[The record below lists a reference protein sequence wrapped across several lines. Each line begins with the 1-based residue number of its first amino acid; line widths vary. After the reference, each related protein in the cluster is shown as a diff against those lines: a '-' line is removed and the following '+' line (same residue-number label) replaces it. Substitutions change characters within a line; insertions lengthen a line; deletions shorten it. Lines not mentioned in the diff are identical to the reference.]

1 MKCRINMPPQLESI
15 VEDIAEKGGASYLVG
30 GAVIDSIQGRAAKDW
45 DIEVYKLSISELEKV
60 LSGYGSPNLVGQS
73 FGIIK
78 LKFEDVEYDFSV
90 PRRENKIGLKHQ
102 DFNIELRPDIAPE
115 EAALRRDLTINSMYI
130 DLSSM
135 DIVDPYHGL
144 DDLNS
149 GIIRHTSYKFSE
161 DPLRVLRIMQLLP
174 RKGRVVAPETMD
186 LCRALVNQYS
196 TLPAERVFEEW
207 NKLLMKA
214 EKPSVGM
221 DFLADS
227 GWIVH
232 YPELNSLRTTAQNPD
247 WHAEGSVWNHTQMVV
262 DCASLLKQYIPE
274 EWKKPFMYGALL
286 HDAGKPATTT
296 KDLKS
301 HGHDQAGV
309 PLAKSFMQRITA
321 EKELAD
327 RVLNIVEYHMAP
339 GDLSRSNAKDSA
351 WKRLHNKI
359 PLNIIAYM
367 SKADAGGRAGS
378 SLNDYHEPSEKAL
391 RFFEEYGAEPIPP
404 VLMGKHLIE
413 AGYEPGPI
421 IGKLLKKAY
430 EIQIEEKIDD
440 KEELLKRAV
449 IA

>member
-430 EIQIEEKIDD
+430 EIQIEEKIYD

>member
-404 VLMGKHLIE
+404 VLMGKHFIE

-440 KEELLKRAV
+440 EEELLKRAV

>member
-1 MKCRINMPPQLESI
+1 MPPQLESI

>member
-440 KEELLKRAV
+440 EEELLKRAV

>member
-1 MKCRINMPPQLESI
+1 
-15 VEDIAEKGGASYLVG
+15 
-30 GAVIDSIQGRAAKDW
+30 
-45 DIEVYKLSISELEKV
+45 
-60 LSGYGSPNLVGQS
+60 
-73 FGIIK
+73 
-78 LKFEDVEYDFSV
+78 
-90 PRRENKIGLKHQ
+90 
-102 DFNIELRPDIAPE
+102 
-115 EAALRRDLTINSMYI
+115 
-130 DLSSM
+130 
-135 DIVDPYHGL
+135 
-144 DDLNS
+144 
-149 GIIRHTSYKFSE
+149 
-161 DPLRVLRIMQLLP
+161 
-174 RKGRVVAPETMD
+174 
-186 LCRALVNQYS
+186 
-196 TLPAERVFEEW
+196 
-207 NKLLMKA
+207 
-214 EKPSVGM
+214 
-221 DFLADS
+221 
-227 GWIVH
+227 
-232 YPELNSLRTTAQNPD
+232 
-247 WHAEGSVWNHTQMVV
+247 
-262 DCASLLKQYIPE
+262 
-274 EWKKPFMYGALL
+274 MYGALL
-286 HDAGKPATTT
+286 HDVGKPATTT

-430 EIQIEEKIDD
+430 EIQIEEKIYD

>member
-1 MKCRINMPPQLESI
+1 MPPQLESI

-274 EWKKPFMYGALL
+274 EWKKPFMYGALSQPQQQ
-286 HDAGKPATTT
+286 KT
-296 KDLKS
+296 
-301 HGHDQAGV
+301 
-309 PLAKSFMQRITA
+309 
-321 EKELAD
+321 
-327 RVLNIVEYHMAP
+327 
-339 GDLSRSNAKDSA
+339 
-351 WKRLHNKI
+351 
-359 PLNIIAYM
+359 
-367 SKADAGGRAGS
+367 
-378 SLNDYHEPSEKAL
+378 
-391 RFFEEYGAEPIPP
+391 
-404 VLMGKHLIE
+404 
-413 AGYEPGPI
+413 
-421 IGKLLKKAY
+421 
-430 EIQIEEKIDD
+430 
-440 KEELLKRAV
+440 
-449 IA
+449 

>member
-1 MKCRINMPPQLESI
+1 MPPQLESI

-359 PLNIIAYM
+359 PLNIIAYV
-367 SKADAGGRAGS
+367 SKADAGGRAGR

>member
-1 MKCRINMPPQLESI
+1 MPPQLESI

-440 KEELLKRAV
+440 EEELLKRAV

>member
-1 MKCRINMPPQLESI
+1 MPPQLESI

-286 HDAGKPATTT
+286 HDVGKPATTT

>member
-1 MKCRINMPPQLESI
+1 MPPQLESI
-15 VEDIAEKGGASYLVG
+15 VEDIAERGGASYLFG
-30 GAVIDSIQGRAAKDW
+30 GALIDSIQGRAAKDW
-45 DIEVYKLSISELEKV
+45 DIEVHKLSLKEIKQA
-60 LSGYGSPNLVGQS
+60 LSGYGSLNLVGQS

-78 LKFEDVEYDFSV
+78 LKSEDVEYDFSV
-90 PRRENKIGLKHQ
+90 PRRENKIGLKHK
-102 DFNIELRPDIAPE
+102 DFEIEFVPDITPE

-130 DLSSM
+130 DLLGSGE
-135 DIVDPYHGL
+135 IVDPYNGL
-144 DDLNS
+144 EDLNS

-174 RKGRVVAPETMD
+174 RKGRVVAPETME
-186 LCRALVNQYS
+186 LCRALVSQYS
-196 TLPAERVFEEW
+196 TLPAERVVDEW

-232 YPELNSLRTTAQNPD
+232 YPELNSLRTTNQNPD

-262 DCASLLKQYIPE
+262 DCASLLKQYLPE

-296 KDLKS
+296 SELKS
-301 HGHDQAGV
+301 HGHDRAGV
-309 PLAKSFMQRITA
+309 PLAKGFMQRITKD
-321 EKELAD
+321 EKLTD
-327 RVLNIVEYHMAP
+327 RVLSIVENHMAP
-339 GDLSRSNAKDSA
+339 GDFIRNNAKDSA

-367 SKADAGGRAGS
+367 SKADATGRAGS

-391 RFFEEYGAEPIPP
+391 RLFKEYGTEPIPH
-404 VLMGKHLIE
+404 VLMGRHLIK
-413 AGYEPGPI
+413 AGYKPGPI
-421 IGKLLKKAY
+421 FSELLEKAY

-440 KEELLKRAV
+440 KEELLRRAV

>member
-1 MKCRINMPPQLESI
+1 MPPQLESI

-404 VLMGKHLIE
+404 VLMGKHFIE

-440 KEELLKRAV
+440 EEELLKRAV

>member
-30 GAVIDSIQGRAAKDW
+30 GAVIDSIRGRAAKDW

>member
-90 PRRENKIGLKHQ
+90 PRRENKIGLKHR

-440 KEELLKRAV
+440 EEELLKRAV